1 MLDNLRNQ
9 ASFQPDD
16 DLNPE
21 EQPLE
26 QKRKPRP
33 PRKSLDRALGMTAP
47 QRFLLSVM
55 LLVIV
60 CLLGAMLLMVTG
72 KIILPF

>member
-16 DLNPE
+16 EPASE
-21 EQPLE
+21 EQPL
-26 QKRKPRP
+26 QRKQNPRR

-55 LLVIV
+55 LLVLV
-60 CLLGAMLLMVTG
+60 CLLGSMLLMITG
-72 KIILPF
+72 KVVLPF